1 MKGKPIPAALTAV
14 FLAAEAV
21 LYAVFLTLDILGR
34 SEQTLWLK
42 YAGILL
48 CLAFAALCALRGGD
62 KLVAPALLLTACA
75 DWFLLIRSERL
86 MLGVALF
93 IGVQAIYLLRLYKAG
108 AGAAVPLRLMLIL
121 VMLAILFWMDVAS
134 PLTLLAL
141 FYFSQLLANTI
152 LAWGI
157 PRMRRFA
164 LGLILFVGCDVCV
177 GLFNSPDLFPGLTS
191 LVSVG
196 MWFFY
201 LPSQVL
207 IALSAMPEKELSP

>member
-1 MKGKPIPAALTAV
+1 MKGRPIPTALTAA
-14 FLAAEAV
+14 FLAVEGA
-21 LYAVFLTLDILGR
+21 LYAVFLTMDILGR
-34 SEQTLWLK
+34 GGQTLWLK

-48 CLAFAALCALRGGD
+48 CLAFAVLCALRGGD

-75 DWFLLIRSERL
+75 DWFLLIQNEHL
-86 MLGVALF
+86 VLGVALF

-108 AGAAVPLRLMLIL
+108 AGAAVPLRLLLIV
-121 VMLAILFWMDVAS
+121 VMLTILFWLDLAT

-177 GLFNSPDLFPGLTS
+177 GLFNSPGLFPSLTG

-207 IALSAMPEKELSP
+207 IALSAMPEKELAP

>member
-34 SEQTLWLK
+34 GEQTLWLK